1 MKILIDNI
9 YAHIEYE
16 ENQQFIKYFENKI
29 NEYINPLD
37 PNRFRNISF
46 RRHIWDGRV
55 PLYDDKN
62 KRLRVGLLY
71 KLQQLIQ
78 QVTKESPNLRVSYV
92 DLRESPIKPD
102 IDERIKVDR
111 PEGKSTVYLYEAKDN
126 PRSYQYVSI
135 KNAFEEQRYVVN
147 AATNSGKCVPYNTY
161 VLTPTGYKKIGDLI
175 KEVTGFDGA
184 TSKVVYSDVPMINMY
199 GEEEHANAITFNGV
213 RDLLKI
219 TLSNGISESMT
230 YNHPL
235 RVVDSE
241 GNFIWKKAK
250 DIDIGD
256 WVVSKSN
263 TQAFGNY
270 HVDTLEARVLGYLIA
285 DGSLTQN
292 HVTSVSNDQPEI
304 LDEIVTCFKNIDGV
318 TRKYHAYSKQKG
330 YTLNT
335 GRVITEYFHH
345 KYDIPYGKAE
355 SKEVPNLI
363 MQADKDTQLAFLSG
377 YLECECSISADRI
390 SMEVI
395 SKSNKLLRQVN
406 MMLNNLGILS
416 NLKKKVVKNYPQN
429 NYFRLIIR
437 AYDLIKLSKTI
448 NFITEQRNNSMT
460 KAVELWNSRNKHTYR
475 DTIPYGD
482 QLLAKYAATY
492 PTNAKRGWGHDLR
505 INHGIGK
512 NRFKKLLSKW
522 NEGDYTLLKQYEK
535 LCNDDLTYNKVIE
548 ISEQDS
554 EPTFDVSMPKTH
566 SFIANGGI
574 INHNTNIGI
583 GIAIEGLKELSPNEK
598 IFFVCES
605 KQIFYQSHAN
615 FEAALHQPIGL
626 WGDGKCDIQQ
636 VTCVMIGTVARALK
650 DPRKTV
656 KLTGAKN
663 TMIKHFAEDYVPK
676 FKDVPNV
683 KQAIKSYIR
692 THKPKH
698 RYDETIHETLAT
710 MVSDPHMSNDKI
722 HKALDWYVTKFDSL
736 IRSKAQKDFDKYQ
749 EALDVIKDVKI
760 CVVDE
765 CHHTVSNS
773 YQDVFALM
781 ENTRMWVGLSGTI
794 PSEKEPVKRSKFEGI
809 FGNKIYKISN
819 KYLIDNEISAKPM
832 IKFISVNSPSND
844 VLNIKAEQ
852 MLHAGGAVI
861 PKNQKDLLLY
871 QSVYRLGITE
881 NEYRNNLIASLAHKL
896 RLSETGT
903 SLIVVNSLEHGDIIK
918 GILEELG
925 EEVYYLKGE
934 DSTEERNKVLD
945 KVRSG
950 EAKILI
956 GTTILDE
963 GMDLPNLKYLIYA
976 SAGKSPR
983 QVLQRVGRVLRISPE
998 KKDTVIFDFMDRTH
1012 RLLFNQSKTRLKVYR
1027 EEQFEIQE

>member
-78 QVTKESPNLRVSYV
+78 QVTKENPNLRVSYV

-111 PEGKSTVYLYEAKDN
+111 PEGKSTVYLYEAEDN

-147 AATNSGKCVPYNTY
+147 AATNSGK
-161 VLTPTGYKKIGDLI
+161 
-175 KEVTGFDGA
+175 
-184 TSKVVYSDVPMINMY
+184 
-199 GEEEHANAITFNGV
+199 
-213 RDLLKI
+213 
-219 TLSNGISESMT
+219 
-230 YNHPL
+230 
-235 RVVDSE
+235 
-241 GNFIWKKAK
+241 
-250 DIDIGD
+250 
-256 WVVSKSN
+256 
-263 TQAFGNY
+263 
-270 HVDTLEARVLGYLIA
+270 
-285 DGSLTQN
+285 
-292 HVTSVSNDQPEI
+292 
-304 LDEIVTCFKNIDGV
+304 
-318 TRKYHAYSKQKG
+318 
-330 YTLNT
+330 
-335 GRVITEYFHH
+335 
-345 KYDIPYGKAE
+345 
-355 SKEVPNLI
+355 
-363 MQADKDTQLAFLSG
+363 
-377 YLECECSISADRI
+377 
-390 SMEVI
+390 
-395 SKSNKLLRQVN
+395 
-406 MMLNNLGILS
+406 
-416 NLKKKVVKNYPQN
+416 
-429 NYFRLIIR
+429 
-437 AYDLIKLSKTI
+437 
-448 NFITEQRNNSMT
+448 
-460 KAVELWNSRNKHTYR
+460 
-475 DTIPYGD
+475 
-482 QLLAKYAATY
+482 
-492 PTNAKRGWGHDLR
+492 
-505 INHGIGK
+505 
-512 NRFKKLLSKW
+512 
-522 NEGDYTLLKQYEK
+522 
-535 LCNDDLTYNKVIE
+535 
-548 ISEQDS
+548 
-554 EPTFDVSMPKTH
+554 
-566 SFIANGGI
+566 
-574 INHNTNIGI
+574 TNIGI
-583 GIAIEGLKELSPNEK
+583 GIAMEGLKELSPNEK

-710 MVSDPHMSNDKI
+710 MVSDPHMNNDKI

-736 IRSKAQKDFDKYQ
+736 IRSKAQKAFDKYQ

-760 CVVDE
+760 CITDE
-765 CHHTVSNS
+765 CHHTVSDS
-773 YQDVFALM
+773 YQNVYALM

-852 MLHAGGAVI
+852 MLRAGGAVI

>member
-78 QVTKESPNLRVSYV
+78 QVTKENPNLRVSYV

-111 PEGKSTVYLYEAKDN
+111 PEGKSTVYLYEAEDN

-147 AATNSGKCVPYNTY
+147 AATNSGKCVPYDTQ
-161 VLTPTGYKKIGDLI
+161 VLTPEGYVKIGELLKRHGVNVKNPDVREIPVKIPLI
-175 KEVTGFDGA
+175 SGLSHEVEYA
-184 TSKVVYSDVPMINMY
+184 TVATV
-199 GEEEHANAITFNGV
+199 NGI
-213 RDLLKI
+213 RKLKKI
-219 TLSNGISESMT
+219 TLADGNYEVAT
-230 YNHPL
+230 YNHPIRIFDGQQYCWRKL
-235 RVVDSE
+235 
-241 GNFIWKKAK
+241 K
-250 DIDIGD
+250 DITVGD
-256 WVVSKSN
+256 NVAVYHQGKVKNIAVVSIES
-263 TQAFGNY
+263 
-270 HVDTLEARVLGYLIA
+270 VPPE
-285 DGSLTQN
+285 LT
-292 HVTSVSNDQPEI
+292 
-304 LDEIVTCFKNIDGV
+304 
-318 TRKYHAYSKQKG
+318 
-330 YTLNT
+330 
-335 GRVITEYFHH
+335 
-345 KYDIPYGKAE
+345 
-355 SKEVPNLI
+355 
-363 MQADKDTQLAFLSG
+363 
-377 YLECECSISADRI
+377 
-390 SMEVI
+390 
-395 SKSNKLLRQVN
+395 
-406 MMLNNLGILS
+406 
-416 NLKKKVVKNYPQN
+416 
-429 NYFRLIIR
+429 
-437 AYDLIKLSKTI
+437 YDL
-448 NFITEQRNNSMT
+448 
-460 KAVELWNSRNKHTYR
+460 
-475 DTIPYGD
+475 
-482 QLLAKYAATY
+482 
-492 PTNAKRGWGHDLR
+492 
-505 INHGIGK
+505 
-512 NRFKKLLSKW
+512 
-522 NEGDYTLLKQYEK
+522 
-535 LCNDDLTYNKVIE
+535 C
-548 ISEQDS
+548 
-554 EPTFDVSMPKTH
+554 MPKTH

-626 WGDGKCDIQQ
+626 WGDGKRDIQQ

-692 THKPKH
+692 THKPKYS
-698 RYDETIHETLAT
+698 YDETIHETLAT
-710 MVSDPHMSNDKI
+710 MVSDPHMNNDKI

-736 IRSKAQKDFDKYQ
+736 IRSKAQKAFDKYQ
-749 EALDVIKDVKI
+749 EALDTIKDVKI
-760 CVVDE
+760 CIVDE
-765 CHHTVSNS
+765 CHHSVSNS

-819 KYLIDNEISAKPM
+819 KYLIDNEISAKPT

-881 NEYRNNLIASLAHKL
+881 NEYRNNLIANLAHKL
-896 RLSETGT
+896 RLSKTGT

-934 DSTEERNKVLD
+934 DSTEERNKVLA

>member
-78 QVTKESPNLRVSYV
+78 QVTKENPNLRVSYV

-111 PEGKSTVYLYEAKDN
+111 PEGKSTVYLYEAEDN

-147 AATNSGKCVPYNTY
+147 AATNSGK
-161 VLTPTGYKKIGDLI
+161 
-175 KEVTGFDGA
+175 
-184 TSKVVYSDVPMINMY
+184 
-199 GEEEHANAITFNGV
+199 
-213 RDLLKI
+213 
-219 TLSNGISESMT
+219 
-230 YNHPL
+230 
-235 RVVDSE
+235 
-241 GNFIWKKAK
+241 
-250 DIDIGD
+250 
-256 WVVSKSN
+256 
-263 TQAFGNY
+263 
-270 HVDTLEARVLGYLIA
+270 
-285 DGSLTQN
+285 
-292 HVTSVSNDQPEI
+292 
-304 LDEIVTCFKNIDGV
+304 
-318 TRKYHAYSKQKG
+318 
-330 YTLNT
+330 
-335 GRVITEYFHH
+335 
-345 KYDIPYGKAE
+345 
-355 SKEVPNLI
+355 
-363 MQADKDTQLAFLSG
+363 
-377 YLECECSISADRI
+377 
-390 SMEVI
+390 
-395 SKSNKLLRQVN
+395 
-406 MMLNNLGILS
+406 
-416 NLKKKVVKNYPQN
+416 
-429 NYFRLIIR
+429 
-437 AYDLIKLSKTI
+437 
-448 NFITEQRNNSMT
+448 
-460 KAVELWNSRNKHTYR
+460 
-475 DTIPYGD
+475 
-482 QLLAKYAATY
+482 
-492 PTNAKRGWGHDLR
+492 
-505 INHGIGK
+505 
-512 NRFKKLLSKW
+512 
-522 NEGDYTLLKQYEK
+522 
-535 LCNDDLTYNKVIE
+535 
-548 ISEQDS
+548 
-554 EPTFDVSMPKTH
+554 
-566 SFIANGGI
+566 
-574 INHNTNIGI
+574 TNIGI
-583 GIAIEGLKELSPNEK
+583 GIAMEGLKELSPDEK

-692 THKPKH
+692 THKPKYS
-698 RYDETIHETLAT
+698 YDETIHETLAT
-710 MVSDPHMSNDKI
+710 MVSDPHMNNDKI

-736 IRSKAQKDFDKYQ
+736 IRSKAQKAFDKYQ

-760 CVVDE
+760 CITDE
-765 CHHTVSNS
+765 CLIAGTQVLLNDKTTKSIDELVVGDNLYGNNKVTHLIKKDKQPIMRVEHSLGYLEGSLTHPVAVYTGNGVVYKTLMQLEVGDQLMVAKTNKSIEVPAKDDNYYLARLYGMLVADGTFLNNKYKDHYNRSNTIRVNVSRDFDWYRDVMIKGISAFNNLYHGNVDYVDKLDSRGNLLLRITNKCFADYAESLGLIAGKKSNKISTPKEYLGKDSLMIPFIEGIISCEGGITTNKGVSPRLLSDMSSEKLQEEILAWLVQHGIYATTLVRPRRGNHQNIYRISISGSNLVNFYNTFDIMERKVVSIMGAPNSNSRLSSIDDYYLSPIKNVEVTDKELPVYDITTENHTFIANNVLNHNCHHAVSNS
-773 YQDVFALM
+773 YQEVYAMLD
-781 ENTRMWVGLSGTI
+781 NTRMWVGLSGTI

-819 KYLIDNEISAKPM
+819 KYLIDNEISAKPV

-881 NEYRNNLIASLAHKL
+881 NEYRNNLIANLAHKL
-896 RLSETGT
+896 RLSKTGT

-934 DSTEERNKVLD
+934 DSTEERNKVLA